1 MKESTRLI
9 VIGLV
14 AGFAGG
20 AAFALLFFLV
30 GLALLW
36 AVVSGV
42 GVFLASAYLSLR
54 TPKRVYLVA
63 DGYDKKAVE
72 TILTEGRKKLRE
84 LDYCYVQVDNIE
96 VKKKISNLYD
106 LASQIFGEIE
116 RDPKNIKNVREFIT
130 YYLDATVNI
139 MTNYGELSKDAS
151 TPEIKEIMAKVEGSL
166 DTIKTAF
173 EKQLASLHVDD
184 IWDMQAEVALL
195 EKTVKMKELL
205 ESKSKQIEKI

>member
-166 DTIKTAF
+166 DTIKSAF